1 MCAFGAGSD
10 GVQLPG
16 GFRVYPE
23 LAAAG
28 LWTTPND
35 LALMVIGILQSHA
48 GRPGSFLPAARA
60 KEMLT
65 PAIDGA
71 ALGTF
76 IDAKGMFWH
85 NGGNIGYRSL
95 YIGDPASGNGMAAMT
110 NGDNGEAVCVALRDR
125 VAAAYAWR

>member
-1 MCAFGAGSD
+1 M
-10 GVQLPG
+10 PG

-28 LWTTPND
+28 LWTTPHD

-48 GRPGSFLPAARA
+48 GRPGAFLPAARA
-60 KEMLT
+60 REMLT

-95 YIGDPASGNGMAAMT
+95 YVGDPVSGNGMAAMT
-110 NGDNGEAVCVALRDR
+110 NGDNGEAVCTELRNR